1 MTELLLQ
8 YYRNR
13 FTRYFQNQKLAKLIT
28 VFLFLSIFGALSV
41 GIYFFVRGGLL
52 FTVNT
57 PYFKDV
63 LPLFLYEM
71 FLLIIGFL
79 VILSASITA
88 LYSLFKRENNEWV
101 IASPR
106 FHTVPTY
113 TAYRVF
119 LSSLWPFVL
128 IALPT
133 LLAMNTVFGIGLW
146 NIIVALVA
154 ILFFVAFLV
163 FGTMFTII
171 IIAYILSKIKI
182 SKKSV
187 LSFSRLAA
195 TCLILV
201 TLLAAFSWNQALGG
215 DIIALFQADDL
226 TQEIATI
233 GPIAER
239 FKVFPSDP
247 LATLLFQIQ
256 TKSNE
261 STLALLGEIVALL
274 IISMLLFTWSK
285 KFYLS
290 LWQKLQENSFVAKS
304 RTTGRVPKSSFIR
317 FFKSPL
323 SAIYTKEWLIMTRNI
338 RNAMWLF
345 FLMMLLF
352 IQTGLNFVMGKN
364 IAVHQLNIE
373 LFPSI
378 VQILQ
383 YATIAYFIS
392 AFVIRFA
399 LPSFSTERKTAWIL
413 ASAPIDIAKMFWS
426 KFWFFNIIFLVLG
439 FATLFVNLFFLHL
452 NIGSAGFLFFLSSI
466 SIIFITTLGLSLGAI
481 FPNFNTDDPQV
492 IATSFP
498 GLIFIS
504 LSLSYGALGAYLF
517 NVTLIKG
524 VLLPLFSFMVI
535 SLLVIAFMLY
545 ISPRSLHHTEF
556 VRKFTR

>member
-13 FTRYFQNQKLAKLIT
+13 FTRYFQSQKIAKLIT
-28 VFLFLSIFGALSV
+28 IFLFLSIFGALSV
-41 GIYFFVRGGLL
+41 GIYFFVKEGLG
-52 FTVNT
+52 FTVNV

-63 LPLFLYEM
+63 LPLFMYEM

-106 FHTVPTY
+106 FHVVPTY

-133 LLAMNTVFGIGLW
+133 LLAMNNVFDVGLW
-146 NIIVALVA
+146 NMIVALVA

-163 FGTMFTII
+163 FGTMFAVI

-182 SKKSV
+182 SKKSI
-187 LSFSRLAA
+187 LSFPRLAT
-195 TCLILV
+195 TCLIIIA
-201 TLLAAFSWNQALGG
+201 LLAALSWNQAVGG
-215 DIIALFQADDL
+215 DIITLLQAEDL
-226 TQEIATI
+226 TQEIAI
-233 GPIAER
+233 IDPITEK
-239 FKVFPSDP
+239 FKVFPSHP
-247 LATLLFQIQ
+247 LATLLFQMQI
-256 TKSNE
+256 KSSE
-261 STLALLGEIVALL
+261 RTLSLLGEIITLL
-274 IISMLLFTWSK
+274 VISILLFRWSR

-290 LWQKLQENSFVAKS
+290 LWQKLQENNFVARA
-304 RTTGRVPKSSFIR
+304 RTIGRVSKSSYIR

-323 SAIYTKEWLIMTRNI
+323 SAIYTKEWLTMTRNI

-345 FLMMLLF
+345 FLMMLLL

-364 IAVHQLNIE
+364 IAVHQIDLE

-399 LPSFSTERKTAWIL
+399 LPAFSTERRTAWIL
-413 ASAPIDIAKMFWS
+413 ASAPIDMAKMFWS
-426 KFWFFNIIFLVLG
+426 KFWFFNTIFLVLG
-439 FATLFVNLFFLHL
+439 FTSLFLNFFVLRL
-452 NIGSAGFLFFLSSI
+452 DIGSAGFLFLLSSI

-481 FPNFNTDDPQV
+481 FPNFNTDDPQ
-492 IATSFP
+492 IISTSFP
-498 GLIFIS
+498 GLTFIV

-517 NVTLIKG
+517 NFTLIKE
-524 VLLPLFSFMVI
+524 VPLPLFGFMVI
-535 SLLVIAFMLY
+535 SLFGIALMLY
-545 ISPRSLHHTEF
+545 IAPRSLRHIEF
-556 VRKFTR
+556 VRKFAR

>member
-1 MTELLLQ
+1 MIELLLQ
-8 YYRNR
+8 YYWNR
-13 FTRYFQNQKLAKLIT
+13 FTRYFQSQKFAKLIT
-28 VFLFLSIFGALSV
+28 VFLFLSIFGTLSV
-41 GIYFFVRGGLL
+41 GIYFFVKEGLL
-52 FTVNT
+52 FMVNT

-63 LPLFLYEM
+63 LLFFMYEM
-71 FLLIIGFL
+71 FLLIVGFL
-79 VILSASITA
+79 VILSASIAA

-106 FHTVPTY
+106 FHIVPTY
-113 TAYRVF
+113 TVYRVF

-133 LLAMNTVFGIGLW
+133 LLAMDTVFGVGLW
-146 NIIVALVA
+146 NMTIAFVALF
-154 ILFFVAFLV
+154 FFVAFLV
-163 FGTMFTII
+163 FGTMFSVI

-182 SKKSV
+182 SKKNI

-195 TCLILV
+195 TCVIII
-201 TLLAAFSWNQALGG
+201 TLLAAFSWNQAVGD
-215 DIIALFQADDL
+215 DIITLLQAEDL
-226 TQEIATI
+226 TQEIAI
-233 GPIAER
+233 IDPIAEK

-247 LATLLFQIQ
+247 LATLLFQMQ
-256 TKSNE
+256 TESNKSTF
-261 STLALLGEIVALL
+261 SLLGELVALL
-274 IISMLLFTWSK
+274 IISMLLFRWSK

-290 LWQKLQENSFVAKS
+290 LWQKLQENNFVAKS
-304 RTTGRVPKSSFIR
+304 RATERVPKSSYIR

-323 SAIYTKEWLIMTRNI
+323 SAIYTKEWLIMTRNV
-338 RNAMWLF
+338 RNAMWVF
-345 FLMMLLF
+345 FLMTLLL

-364 IAVHQLNIE
+364 IATHQINPE

-426 KFWFFNIIFLVLG
+426 KFWFFNTIFLVLG
-439 FATLFVNLFFLHL
+439 FTTLFLNFFFLHL
-452 NIGSAGFLFFLSSI
+452 DIGSAGFLFLLSSI

-481 FPNFNTDDPQV
+481 FPNFDTDDPQI

-498 GLIFIS
+498 GLTFIV
-504 LSLSYGALGAYLF
+504 LSLSYGALGVYLF
-517 NVTLIKG
+517 NVTLIRG
-524 VLLPLFSFMVI
+524 VLSPLFGFMGI
-535 SLLVIAFMLY
+535 SLLVIALMLY
-545 ISPRSLHHTEF
+545 ISPRSLRHTEF
-556 VRKFTR
+556 VRRFVR